1 MYAKPE
7 SDGSFTLTISGEQA
21 AKPMVQA
28 FLNAIVKEDELH
40 LRVLET
46 IYDQLPRIVT
56 NIEMSSSGL
65 NRKFKALASSAM
77 NQANNFEKFTKIAKS
92 IEYEGKKISMLE
104 AFALIDKSIGL
115 SVEKTL
121 FVSKM
126 AIAMVYSLDEAMKAL
141 KEIETNLNHISRNAS
156 DSEEAINLMKQKLT
170 IIHSAMTG
178 SFSILEELATIDMND
193 NVIVKDSLNLLMHTI
208 KLKSQFISDSMQ
220 DAIAEARSEAE
231 GISAL
236 SSDMEFQN
244 KAVQW
249 INNSLA
255 ALKLLVENIKL
266 RKNQVEFRFPITVN
280 SSQAIEFA
288 NTFKLSEL
296 QNYFVDQ
303 LISNG
308 NMNEQALFKSFAFK
322 PSTTTPATA
331 FSDDDSVF

>member
-7 SDGSFTLTISGEQA
+7 ADGSFTVTISGELA

-56 NIEMSSSGL
+56 HIEMSSSGL
-65 NRKFKALASSAM
+65 NKKFKALANSAM
-77 NQANNFEKFTKIAKS
+77 NQANNFEKFTKLAKS

-104 AFALIDKSIGL
+104 AFAMIDKSIGL

-141 KEIETNLNHISRNAS
+141 KEIEVHLKHITGK
-156 DSEEAINLMKQKLT
+156 DQAIDESINIMKQKLVL
-170 IIHSAMTG
+170 IQSAMTG
-178 SFSILEELATIDMND
+178 CFSILEEIATIDMND

-208 KLKSQFISDSMQ
+208 KMKSQFISDSMQ
-220 DAIAEARSEAE
+220 DAIAEARKEAE
-231 GISAL
+231 GINAL
-236 SSDMEFQN
+236 SSDMEYQD

-249 INNSLA
+249 INNSLD

-280 SSQAIEFA
+280 STQAIEFA

-308 NMNEQALFKSFAFK
+308 NMNEQALFKSFALK
-322 PSTTTPATA
+322 TGNPTHASE
-331 FSDDDSVF
+331 DDSVF

>member
-7 SDGSFTLTISGEQA
+7 PDGSFTLTISGEQA

-46 IYDQLPRIVT
+46 IYDQLPRIVA
-56 NIEMSSSGL
+56 NIEMSSSVL
-65 NRKFKALASSAM
+65 NEKFKALANSASS
-77 NQANNFEKFTKIAKS
+77 QASNFEKFTKLAKS

-141 KEIETNLNHISRNAS
+141 KEIEANIKLISENRLPIAEPIS
-156 DSEEAINLMKQKLT
+156 VVKQKLA
-170 IIHSAMTG
+170 IIQSAMTG
-178 SFSILEELATIDMND
+178 SFSILEEIATIDMND

-208 KLKSQFISDSMQ
+208 RLKSQFISDSMQ
-220 DAIAEARSEAE
+220 DAIAEARREAE
-231 GISAL
+231 GINAL
-236 SSDMEFQN
+236 SSDMLFQG

-255 ALKLLVENIKL
+255 ALKLLVENIKV

-308 NMNEQALFKSFAFK
+308 NMNEQTLFKSFAFK
-322 PSTTTPATA
+322 TTSTPN
-331 FSDDDSVF
+331 SDDDSVF